1 MTLQPRADILLKV
14 MDSKPKFYTFMIVP
28 HDARGRPISLKIPVS
43 WVYATASVLLF
54 SFLLVGSSIIYSTF
68 LSRRLVHYAN
78 TLSKNREQL
87 EVISSFSDKTDKVAK
102 AIQELAQKDNEL
114 RKLLGLKGWQSKIRL
129 SVDKRSKKVSHELE
143 LADIKLAERRKSL
156 EELKQWVNVVRSRF
170 ASTPSTWPI
179 YGRLVSWFGY
189 RSYPWRGFHAGIDI
203 QAYRGAP
210 VRATAAGMVSYIGWH
225 RGYGKTV
232 EISHGY
238 GVSTL
243 YAHCSRYAVRV
254 GQKVRKGQV
263 VCYVGTTGWTTG
275 PHLHYEVRRWDRPLN
290 PVAYLNL
297 NILSASRLWR

>member
-1 MTLQPRADILLKV
+1 
-14 MDSKPKFYTFMIVP
+14 MIVP
-28 HDARGRPISLKIPVS
+28 HDARGRPISIKIPAS
-43 WVYATASVLLF
+43 WVYAVASVAVF
-54 SFLLVGSSIIYSTF
+54 SFLLVASSIVYSTL
-68 LSRRLVHYAN
+68 LSRRLVHYAD
-78 TLSKNREQL
+78 TLSKNREQK
-87 EVISSFSDKTDKVAK
+87 EIISSFSAKTQK
-102 AIQELAQKDNEL
+102 ASQAIDELVQKDNEL

-129 SVDKRSKKVSHELE
+129 VKSDKISLDLD
-143 LADIKLAERRKSL
+143 LANLRLAERRQSL
-156 EELKQWVNVVRSRF
+156 EELNKWVNLVRSRF

-179 YGRLVSWFGY
+179 YGRIVSWLGY
-189 RSYPWRGFHAGIDI
+189 RSYPWRGYHSGIDI
-203 QAYRGAP
+203 QARWGAP
-210 VRATAAGMVSYIGWH
+210 VRATAAGVVIYVGWR

-243 YAHCSRYAVRV
+243 YAHSSGYAVRA

-297 NILSASRLWR
+297 NILTASRLWR